1 MKIFDGKR
9 YRNLTPKEYFR
20 LMGFTDRDVDILTEN
35 GISKTQLYKMAGNS
49 IVVNILEALFKQLY
63 QTEKEVT
70 PLVEN
75 TWIFDCEVGAHDW
88 LFVFKNAATGE
99 RVIIHNDNE
108 AVTAFMETDPFLG
121 GFNNKHYDNHILKGV
136 LINCTPEEIKEIN
149 DLIIVNEVNGWDIP
163 ALREYRVYFSS
174 FDLMDD
180 CQDGVSLKGIEA
192 HLGIPIEET
201 EVDFNLDR
209 PWTAEELELMVKY
222 CCYDVDATEILYH
235 IREGYLTN
243 KANLAKARGIDVRQG
258 LYYTNAKMT
267 SVYLQAQKPDKPWT
281 DEREY
286 QYPKQ
291 LLREYI
297 PQEVFDFFDRLRD
310 PNVPDIQLF
319 GGRDEHGKKVKGASL
334 DIMVGVCPTTIAY
347 GGIHGAIPTYMEEA
361 TDKRSI
367 RNKDVASY
375 YPNLMRKMGYCSR
388 NMPSPETYAQ
398 TIDSRVKAK
407 KAGDKDTANALK
419 LVLNTTYGAMLNG
432 NKQTA
437 YNDLYDPLMGRSVCI
452 TGQLF
457 LLELSMHLIAECPS
471 LKVIQLNTDGIMV
484 SLDNEDEP
492 KWQEITQEWQD
503 RTGFELEEDFIQK
516 IVQKDVNNYV
526 EVPVGGGAP
535 KVKGGQ
541 LVRGVLTN
549 GNIDFTKMG
558 LPAWDNMNGGAW
570 NINNNAVIVAR
581 AIRDYFVDGTPPEDT
596 IAASNNILDFQLIA
610 KVGGKYTGCYQ
621 IIGEDKVPVQK
632 VNRVYAVKDTRC
644 GTLYKTHAVTGA
656 DSKVP
661 SLPIHCLVD
670 NNNNLD
676 IEVVDRR
683 WYLKLAK
690 KYIND
695 FMGIKPPRKNTRRI
709 NSLKKKSLELFS

>member
-1 MKIFDGKR
+1 MI
-9 YRNLTPKEYFR
+9 
-20 LMGFTDRDVDILTEN
+20 
-35 GISKTQLYKMAGNS
+35 
-49 IVVNILEALFKQLY
+49 
-63 QTEKEVT
+63 
-70 PLVEN
+70 LVEN
-75 TWIFDCEVGAHDW
+75 TWIFDCEVFAHDW
-88 LFVFKNAATGE
+88 LFVFKNLVTE
-99 RVIIHNDNE
+99 EYTIIHNDNE
-108 AVTAFMETDPFLG
+108 AITAFMENDPFLG
-121 GFNNKHYDNHILKGV
+121 GFNNKHYDNHILKAV
-136 LINCTPEEIKEIN
+136 LIGCTPEEIKEIN
-149 DLIIVNEVNGWDIP
+149 DLIIVNGVNGWDIP

-201 EVDFNLDR
+201 QVDFNIDR
-209 PWTAEELELMVKY
+209 QLTAEELDQTIYY
-222 CCYDVDATEILYH
+222 CKYDVDATEILYK

-243 KANLAKARGIDVRQG
+243 KANLARARGIDVRQG
-258 LYYTNAKMT
+258 LYMTNAKMT
-267 SVYLQAQKPDKPWT
+267 SVYLQAQKPEKDWT

-291 LLREYI
+291 LLRQYI
-297 PQEVFDFFDRLRD
+297 PQEVFNFFDRMYD
-310 PNVPDIQLF
+310 KSIPNDVLF
-319 GGRDEHGKKVKGASL
+319 SSKLE
-334 DIMVGVCPTTIAY
+334 IMVGECPCTIAY

-361 TDKRSI
+361 TDTRSI

-388 NMPSPETYAQ
+388 NMPSPETYAK

-432 NKQTA
+432 KNGTA
-437 YNDLYDPLMGRSVCI
+437 FNDLYDPLMGRSVCI

-457 LLELSMHLIAECPS
+457 LLELSMHLITECPS

-526 EVPVGGGAP
+526 EVPVGGGTP

-549 GNIDFTKMG
+549 GNIDFTQMG
-558 LPAWDNMNGGAW
+558 LPAWDNINGGAW
-570 NINNNAVIVAR
+570 NINNNAVVVAR
-581 AIRDYFVDGTPPEDT
+581 AIREYFVSGTAPEDT
-596 IAASNNILDFQLIA
+596 INASSNILDFQIIA
-610 KVGGKYTGCYQ
+610 KVGSKYTGCYQ
-621 IIGEDKVPVQK
+621 MIGDERIPVQK
-632 VNRVYAVKDTRC
+632 VNRVYAVSDTRC
-644 GTLYKTHAVTGA
+644 GTIYKTHAVTGKDA
-656 DSKVP
+656 KVAG
-661 SLPIHCLVD
+661 LPIHCMVD
-670 NNNNLD
+670 NNNRLSID
-676 IEVVDRR
+676 VVDRR
-683 WYLKLAK
+683 WYVKLAK

-695 FMGIKPPRKNTRRI
+695 FLGIKPPRKNTRRI
-709 NSLKKKSLELFS
+709 NSLKKKSLELLTDI

>member
-1 MKIFDGKR
+1 MI
-9 YRNLTPKEYFR
+9 
-20 LMGFTDRDVDILTEN
+20 
-35 GISKTQLYKMAGNS
+35 
-49 IVVNILEALFKQLY
+49 
-63 QTEKEVT
+63 
-70 PLVEN
+70 LVEN
-75 TWIFDCEVGAHDW
+75 TWIFDCEVFAHDW
-88 LFVFKNAATGE
+88 LFVFKNLVTE
-99 RVIIHNDNE
+99 EYTIIHNDNE
-108 AVTAFMETDPFLG
+108 AITAFMENDPFLG
-121 GFNNKHYDNHILKGV
+121 GFNNKHYDNHILKAV
-136 LINCTPEEIKEIN
+136 LIGCTPEEIKEIN
-149 DLIIVNEVNGWDIP
+149 DLIIVNGVNGWDIP

-201 EVDFNLDR
+201 QVDFNIDR
-209 PWTAEELELMVKY
+209 QLTAEELDQTIYY
-222 CCYDVDATEILYH
+222 CKYDVDATEILYN

-243 KANLAKARGIDVRQG
+243 KANLARVRGIDVRQG
-258 LYYTNAKMT
+258 LYMTNAKMT
-267 SVYLQAQKPDKPWT
+267 SVYLQARKPEKDWT

-291 LLREYI
+291 LLRQYI
-297 PQEVFDFFDRLRD
+297 PQEVFNFFNRMYDKSI
-310 PNVPDIQLF
+310 PNDVLF
-319 GGRDEHGKKVKGASL
+319 SSKLE
-334 DIMVGVCPTTIAY
+334 IMVGECPCTIAY

-361 TDKRSI
+361 TDTRSI

-388 NMPSPETYAQ
+388 NMPSPDMYAK

-432 NKQTA
+432 KNGTA
-437 YNDLYDPLMGRSVCI
+437 FNDLYDPLMGRSVCI

-457 LLELSMHLIAECPS
+457 LLELSMHLITECPS

-526 EVPVGGGAP
+526 EVPVGGGKP

-549 GNIDFTKMG
+549 GNIDFTQMG
-558 LPAWDNMNGGAW
+558 LPAWDNIYGGAW
-570 NINNNAVIVAR
+570 NINNNAVVVAR
-581 AIRDYFVDGTPPEDT
+581 AIREYFVSGTAPEDT
-596 IAASNNILDFQLIA
+596 INASSNILDFQIIA
-610 KVGGKYTGCYQ
+610 KVGSKYTGCYQ
-621 IIGEDKVPVQK
+621 MIGDERIPVQK
-632 VNRVYAVKDTRC
+632 VNRVYAVSDTRC
-644 GTLYKTHAVTGA
+644 GTIYKTHAVTGKDA
-656 DSKVP
+656 KVAG
-661 SLPIHCLVD
+661 LPIHCMVD
-670 NNNNLD
+670 NNNRLSID
-676 IEVVDRR
+676 VVDRR
-683 WYLKLAK
+683 WYVKLAK

-695 FMGIKPPRKNTRRI
+695 FLGIKPPRKNTRRI
-709 NSLKKKSLELFS
+709 NSLKKKSLELLTDI